1 MSNFFITFAAPHD
14 LESDDGE
21 NATEPPVRGAK
32 RHRGTGEGVE
42 VSADSTPSRG
52 SATFSLQPCPARS

>member
-14 LESDDGE
+14 LETDDGE

-32 RHRGTGEGVE
+32 RHRGTGG
-42 VSADSTPSRG
+42 
-52 SATFSLQPCPARS
+52 ATSCR